1 MHYVI
6 GSGPAAVSCAMAVLN
21 RGEEVTML
29 DAGFAL
35 EPDAARAVA
44 EMSRQTPGEWGSES
58 LARMKVL
65 AHAGGAPRKL
75 VYGSSYAYRRPDGYA
90 EAEGKGVDFAPSFAI
105 GGLSNVWGAAML
117 PYRQED
123 IDEWPIGVEELAP
136 YYARVLEFV
145 PLTGRLDA
153 LAALFPLYTS
163 AFQEHTTS
171 RQGARVL
178 RAMERHREA
187 LNREGISFGS
197 SRLAVETKGCVYCG
211 MCMFGCP
218 YDLIYSSRHTLSRLG
233 ERRGFRYLG
242 GVVVE
247 RFAERGGAVAIEGRT
262 LSGEPV
268 SFEGERLFLG
278 AGPLPTTQ
286 IVMDSLEIDET
297 TLLDSQYFR
306 LPLLQATGGGARR
319 EELHTLAQAFIEL
332 LDPAIS
338 RRTVHMQLYT
348 YNDIYELELRRR
360 FGRLYPFMPAG
371 PVLDR
376 MLLIQ
381 GFLHSDD
388 SLKVRVRRRGSRLS
402 LHKVEDSRP
411 RQTAGRVARK
421 LARNSLRIGA
431 APLLPLLEVE
441 LPGRSFH
448 DGGTLPM
455 RADPQHGQTDTLG
468 RPAGL
473 QRVHVIDSS
482 VFPTI
487 PATTIT
493 LSVMANAYRIG
504 AEHAD

>member
-1 MHYVI
+1 
-6 GSGPAAVSCAMAVLN
+6 
-21 RGEEVTML
+21 
-29 DAGFAL
+29 
-35 EPDAARAVA
+35 
-44 EMSRQTPGEWGSES
+44 
-58 LARMKVL
+58 
-65 AHAGGAPRKL
+65 
-75 VYGSSYAYRRPDGYA
+75 
-90 EAEGKGVDFAPSFAI
+90 
-105 GGLSNVWGAAML
+105 
-117 PYRQED
+117 
-123 IDEWPIGVEELAP
+123 
-136 YYARVLEFV
+136 
-145 PLTGRLDA
+145 
-153 LAALFPLYTS
+153 
-163 AFQEHTTS
+163 
-171 RQGARVL
+171 
-178 RAMERHREA
+178 
-187 LNREGISFGS
+187 
-197 SRLAVETKGCVYCG
+197 
-211 MCMFGCP
+211 
-218 YDLIYSSRHTLSRLG
+218 
-233 ERRGFRYLG
+233 
-242 GVVVE
+242 
-247 RFAERGGAVAIEGRT
+247 
-262 LSGEPV
+262 
-268 SFEGERLFLG
+268 
-278 AGPLPTTQ
+278 
-286 IVMDSLEIDET
+286 
-297 TLLDSQYFR
+297 
-306 LPLLQATGGGARR
+306 
-319 EELHTLAQAFIEL
+319 
-332 LDPAIS
+332 
-338 RRTVHMQLYT
+338 MQLYT

-402 LHKVEDSRP
+402 LHKVKDSRP

-455 RADPQHGQTDTLG
+455 RANPQSGQTDTLG